1 MRYSIQPRDRIFVKS
16 YGFLSF
22 ANNIVKS
29 ISKNLNGKY
38 SQKILD
44 YAKQSETD
52 AVKAS
57 SKRVVQKT
65 AETTGD
71 LIGNKI
77 ADTNTKVSKT
87 LPQNNAETITNR
99 HEKIPKEITNED
111 LQMNKYLKKD
121 MYL

>member
-1 MRYSIQPRDRIFVKS
+1 MRYSIVKS

-22 ANNIVKS
+22 AKNIVKS
-29 ISKNLNGKY
+29 ISKNLNCKY

-65 AETTGD
+65 AEATGD